1 MKDLL
6 KFLLKSHF
14 FLLFLVLESIS
25 IFLVVR
31 NSEKANIFVSS
42 ANSISGF
49 FHNKVSSVNDYFSL
63 RDQNIYLKAEN
74 EKMKNLVNSMV
85 ISNFNISK
93 EIEKSGHFYQSAI
106 VVKNSVYKPH
116 NIITLDK
123 GKNDGIREDM
133 AVLSDAGIIGTV
145 AVVGKNYCTVVS
157 LLNSKLG
164 ISSKI
169 ERTDYYGSL
178 KWDEKNYRYSI
189 LYDIPDHSSL
199 YIGDKVITAGY
210 SAIFPE
216 GLTIGTVAEFE
227 KEKESSFYKIKVKL
241 SQDFKKLKYVY
252 IVDYLSKN
260 ERTHLQDS
268 TILRFQ
274 F

>member
-25 IFLVVR
+25 IFLAVKD
-31 NSEKANIFVSS
+31 SEKANIFVTS
-42 ANSISGF
+42 ANSLSGF
-49 FHNKVSSVNDYFSL
+49 FHKKVSTVNDYFTL
-63 RDQNIYLKAEN
+63 REQNDYLKEEN
-74 EKMKNLVNSMV
+74 EQLKNYVNRMLASDF
-85 ISNFNISK
+85 SISK
-93 EIEKSGHFYQSAI
+93 EIEKSGHFYQSAL

-116 NIITLDK
+116 NIITLNK

-133 AVLSDAGIIGTV
+133 AVLSDAGIIGIV
-145 AVVGKNYCTVVS
+145 AVAGKNYCTVVS

-178 KWDEKNYRYSI
+178 IWDEKNYRYSI

-199 YIGDKVITAGY
+199 YVGDKVVTAGY

-216 GLTIGTVAEFE
+216 GLTIGTVSEFE

-241 SQDFKKLKYVY
+241 SQDFKKLKHVY
-252 IVDYLSKN
+252 IVDYFGKD
-260 ERTHLQDS
+260 ERSQLEDS

>member
-31 NSEKANIFVSS
+31 NSEKANVFVSS

-49 FHNKVSSVNDYFSL
+49 FHNKISSVNDYFSL
-63 RDQNIYLKAEN
+63 RDQNVYLKAEN
-74 EKMKNLVNSMV
+74 EKLKNLVNSMV
-85 ISNFNISK
+85 ISDFNISK

-106 VVKNSVYKPH
+106 VVKNSVYKPR
-116 NIITLDK
+116 NIITLNK
-123 GKNDGIREDM
+123 GKDDGIRKDM

-145 AVVGKNYCTVVS
+145 AVAGKNYCTVVS

-178 KWDEKNYRYSI
+178 KWDEKDYRYSI

-199 YIGDKVITAGY
+199 YIGDKIVTAGY

-216 GLTIGTVAEFE
+216 GLTIGTVSEFE
-227 KEKESSFYKIKVKL
+227 KEKESSFYKIKIKL

-252 IVDYLSKN
+252 IVDFLGKD
-260 ERTHLQDS
+260 ERTQLEDS